1 MSTYSLLTSEFGR
14 FAPRG
19 CPVAARRV
27 RRPGAWSRVFR
38 GERPTAPAVP
48 RYRAARHVV
57 GVRMRVPLPGAPRSR
72 RQRSNVDRPARPS
85 GRDARGT
92 RYGGVSVHARRTGHR
107 HRPPRAAARRHRR
120 VGGTAR
126 GASSFTASRSSR
138 FARFDIVSFRSR
150 RRAAAQP
157 GSERGPRHAAGPAR
171 AGRHARRIR
180 GAKRKGRSVR
190 VSGLK
195 NAYKSR

>member
-1 MSTYSLLTSEFGR
+1 MKNPIIRPVHTPFCPILLVPARCRRQLAAACRSRLRDGSGDP
-14 FAPRG
+14 ARG
-19 CPVAARRV
+19 HV
-27 RRPGAWSRVFR
+27 SVFR

-48 RYRAARHVV
+48 HRAAR
-57 GVRMRVPLPGAPRSR
+57 RRGANARPPPR
-72 RQRSNVDRPARPS
+72 RPAVDAS
-85 GRDARGT
+85 GRTSIVLLALRARYAVRWSLGT
-92 RYGGVSVHARRTGHR
+92 REA
-107 HRPPRAAARRHRR
+107 HRPPAAARRHRR

-150 RRAAAQP
+150 RVARRGTAGQRARAW
-157 GSERGPRHAAGPAR
+157 S

-180 GAKRKGRSVR
+180 DAKRKGRSVR

>member
-1 MSTYSLLTSEFGR
+1 MPPPIGR
-14 FAPRG
+14 RL
-19 CPVAARRV
+19 PVAASRRV
-27 RRPGAWSRVFR
+27 RRPGAWSRVS
-38 GERPTAPAVP
+38 VP
-48 RYRAARHVV
+48 RRAAHRSR
-57 GVRMRVPLPGAPRSR
+57 GAAPRGTSSGCECASPSPAPRGR
-72 RQRSNVDRPARPS
+72 RQRSNRSIVLLALRARYAVRWS
-85 GRDARGT
+85 LGT
-92 RYGGVSVHARRTGHR
+92 REA
-107 HRPPRAAARRHRR
+107 HRPPAAARRHRR

-150 RRAAAQP
+150 RVARRGTAGQRARAWSA
-157 GSERGPRHAAGPAR
+157 GRGTPAR

-180 GAKRKGRSVR
+180 DAKRKGRSVR